1 MSKIL
6 VADDEMIERR
16 VLVKRLRTHCG
27 ETCGILEAEN
37 GRQVLELWEREKPD
51 VLILDIEMPGI
62 TGLAAAEMIR
72 KKDRRLPIIF
82 LTAREEEADR
92 IKGLEIGGDDYILK
106 PFSLKELAARIK
118 AHLNREER
126 IKRKSAIQYKDGLL
140 IDYSSKKVTY
150 GSEEIN
156 MTGLEFAII
165 EFLSLNPGRVYDI
178 DSIYEHVGG
187 YDSEAESR
195 VITVLIGRIR
205 KKIKEYTEHEYI
217 ETVWGVGYRWKS

>member
-1 MSKIL
+1 MYKIL
-6 VADDEMIERR
+6 LVDDDNGMISM
-16 VLVKRLRTHCG
+16 VKDYLTVKGYDIITATDG
-27 ETCGILEAEN
+27 ETALNKIKYDPDIILLDVNMPKMDGFEVCMKI
-37 GRQVLELWEREKPD
+37 REL
-51 VLILDIEMPGI
+51 VSC
-62 TGLAAAEMIR
+62 
-72 KKDRRLPIIF
+72 PIIF

>member
-1 MSKIL
+1 MYRIL
-6 VADDEMIERR
+6 LVDDDNGMISM
-16 VLVKRLRTHCG
+16 VKDYLTVKGYDIITATDG
-27 ETCGILEAEN
+27 ETALNKIKYEPDIILLDVNMPKMDGFEVCMKI
-37 GRQVLELWEREKPD
+37 REL
-51 VLILDIEMPGI
+51 VSC
-62 TGLAAAEMIR
+62 
-72 KKDRRLPIIF
+72 PIIF

>member
-1 MSKIL
+1 MYRIL
-6 VADDEMIERR
+6 LVDDDNGMISM
-16 VLVKRLRTHCG
+16 VKEYLTVKGYDIITATDG
-27 ETCGILEAEN
+27 ETALNKIKYEPDIILLDVNMPKMDGFEVCMKI
-37 GRQVLELWEREKPD
+37 REL
-51 VLILDIEMPGI
+51 VSC
-62 TGLAAAEMIR
+62 
-72 KKDRRLPIIF
+72 PIIF

-126 IKRKSAIQYKDGLL
+126 IKKKSAIQYKDGLL
-140 IDYSSKKVTY
+140 IDYSSKKVFY
-150 GSEEIN
+150 GNEEIN
-156 MTGLEFAII
+156 MTALEFSII

-178 DSIYEHVGG
+178 DSIYERVGG

-205 KKIKEYTEHEYI
+205 KKIKNYSEHEYI

>member
-1 MSKIL
+1 MYRIL
-6 VADDEMIERR
+6 LVDDDNGMISM
-16 VLVKRLRTHCG
+16 VKEYLTVKGYDIITATDG
-27 ETCGILEAEN
+27 ETALNKIKYEPDIILLDVNMPKMDGFEVCMKI
-37 GRQVLELWEREKPD
+37 REL
-51 VLILDIEMPGI
+51 VSC
-62 TGLAAAEMIR
+62 
-72 KKDRRLPIIF
+72 PIIF

-126 IKRKSAIQYKDGLL
+126 IKKKSAIQYKDGLL
-140 IDYSSKKVTY
+140 IDYSSKKVFY
-150 GSEEIN
+150 GNEEIN
-156 MTGLEFAII
+156 MTALEFSII

-205 KKIKEYTEHEYI
+205 KKIKEYSEHEYI

>member
-1 MSKIL
+1 MYRIL
-6 VADDEMIERR
+6 LVDDDNGMISM
-16 VLVKRLRTHCG
+16 VKDYFTVKGYDVITATDG
-27 ETCGILEAEN
+27 ETALNKIKYE
-37 GRQVLELWEREKPD
+37 PD
-51 VLILDIEMPGI
+51 LILLDVNMPGMDGFEVCI
-62 TGLAAAEMIR
+62 KIR
-72 KKDRRLPIIF
+72 ELVSCPIIF

-126 IKRKSAIQYKDGLL
+126 IKRKSAIQYNDGLL
-140 IDYSSKKVTY
+140 IDYSSRKVTY
-150 GSEEIN
+150 GNEEIG

-178 DSIYEHVGG
+178 DSIYDRVGG
-187 YDSEAESR
+187 EESDAESR

-205 KKIKEYTEHEYI
+205 KKIKKYSDHEYI
-217 ETVWGVGYRWKS
+217 ETVWGVGYRWKN

>member
-1 MSKIL
+1 MYRIL
-6 VADDEMIERR
+6 LVDDDSGMISM
-16 VLVKRLRTHCG
+16 VKEYLTVKGYDIITATDG
-27 ETCGILEAEN
+27 ETALNKIKYEPDIILLDVNMPKMDGFEVCMKI
-37 GRQVLELWEREKPD
+37 REL
-51 VLILDIEMPGI
+51 VSC
-62 TGLAAAEMIR
+62 
-72 KKDRRLPIIF
+72 PIIF

-126 IKRKSAIQYKDGLL
+126 IKRKSVIQYKDGLL
-140 IDYSSKKVTY
+140 IDYSSKNVFY
-150 GSEEIN
+150 GDEEIG

-205 KKIKEYTEHEYI
+205 KKIKEYSEHEYI

>member
-1 MSKIL
+1 MYRIL
-6 VADDEMIERR
+6 LVDDDNGMISMVEEY
-16 VLVKRLRTHCG
+16 LTVKGYDIITATDG
-27 ETCGILEAEN
+27 ETALNKIKYEPDIILLDVNMPKMDGFEVCMKI
-37 GRQVLELWEREKPD
+37 REL
-51 VLILDIEMPGI
+51 VSC
-62 TGLAAAEMIR
+62 
-72 KKDRRLPIIF
+72 PIIF

-126 IKRKSAIQYKDGLL
+126 IKKKSAIQYKDGLL
-140 IDYSSKKVTY
+140 IDYSSKKVFY
-150 GSEEIN
+150 GNEEIN
-156 MTGLEFAII
+156 MTALEFSII

-178 DSIYEHVGG
+178 DSIYERVGG

-205 KKIKEYTEHEYI
+205 KKIKNYSEHEYI
-217 ETVWGVGYRWKS
+217 ETVWGGGYRWKS

>member
-1 MSKIL
+1 MYRIL
-6 VADDEMIERR
+6 LVDDDNGMISM
-16 VLVKRLRTHCG
+16 VKDYLTVKGYDIITATDG
-27 ETCGILEAEN
+27 ETALNKIKYEPDIILLDVNMPKMDGFEVCMKI
-37 GRQVLELWEREKPD
+37 REL
-51 VLILDIEMPGI
+51 VSC
-62 TGLAAAEMIR
+62 
-72 KKDRRLPIIF
+72 PIIF

-106 PFSLKELAARIK
+106 PFSLKELTARIK

-126 IKRKSAIQYKDGLL
+126 IKRKSAVQYKDGLL

>member
-1 MSKIL
+1 MYRIL
-6 VADDEMIERR
+6 LVDDDNGMISM
-16 VLVKRLRTHCG
+16 VKDYLTVKGYDIITATDG
-27 ETCGILEAEN
+27 ETALNKIKYEPDIILLDVNMPKMDGFEVCMKI
-37 GRQVLELWEREKPD
+37 REL
-51 VLILDIEMPGI
+51 VSC
-62 TGLAAAEMIR
+62 
-72 KKDRRLPIIF
+72 PIIF

-165 EFLSLNPGRVYDI
+165 EFLSLNSGRVYDI

>member
-1 MSKIL
+1 MY
-6 VADDEMIERR
+6 R
-16 VLVKRLRTHCG
+16 VLLVDDDNGMISMVKDYLTVKGYDIITATDG
-27 ETCGILEAEN
+27 ETALNKIKYEPDIILLDVNMPKMDGFEVCMKI
-37 GRQVLELWEREKPD
+37 REL
-51 VLILDIEMPGI
+51 VSC
-62 TGLAAAEMIR
+62 
-72 KKDRRLPIIF
+72 PIIF

-140 IDYSSKKVTY
+140 IDYSSKKVLY
-150 GSEEIN
+150 GNEEIS
-156 MTGLEFAII
+156 MTGLEFAIM

-178 DSIYEHVGG
+178 DSIYERVGG

-205 KKIKEYTEHEYI
+205 KKIK
-217 ETVWGVGYRWKS
+217 K